1 MTQNK
6 SEFDV
11 IVLGTGPAGSTV
23 ARKAAE
29 SGHSVAIVESRE
41 FGGTCALRGCNPKKV
56 YVNAASIVDQVRRA
70 DGQLIVDNG
79 IEIDWSR
86 LLKFKNS
93 FTEPIATTSE
103 KSFQDAGI
111 ATFHG
116 PAEFAGETEI
126 RVETQ
131 RLSAQRIVVATG
143 ATPVPLSIPG
153 AESVVDSDGF
163 FELDQLPKRLAFIGG
178 GYISMEFAHVAARA
192 GSAVTVIDHHDRVL
206 KNFDPDLVKLL
217 QGYSEQQG
225 IRFQLGSR
233 ATEVESTPDGT
244 KVVRLENGDAV
255 ECGMVVH
262 GAGRVPN
269 ISNLQLNVGGVNHS
283 TEGIAV
289 DEFMRS
295 VSNPHVFAAGDC
307 AAGNEPMLTPAAN
320 EQARI
325 IVKNLFE
332 AQPSAMPAYGRI
344 PAVVFTVPAIAA
356 VGMSEKQAR
365 ESGRKIDVRFKDTST
380 TSSVRKT
387 GKTVAGF
394 KLIIDK
400 DSDLLLGAHL
410 LGPAAEETINLFA
423 LAMRFELTAT
433 DLKSTLFA
441 FPTFAADVRKMI

>member
-1 MTQNK
+1 MTQDK

-41 FGGTCALRGCNPKKV
+41 FGGTCALRGCNPKKI

-70 DGQLIVDNG
+70 DGQLIVNKGVD
-79 IEIDWSR
+79 IDWPS

-116 PAEFAGETEI
+116 QAEFAGETEI
-126 RVETQ
+126 LLGTQ
-131 RLSAQRIVVATG
+131 RLSANRIVVATG
-143 ATPVPLSIPG
+143 AIPVALSFPG
-153 AESVVDSDGF
+153 TQWVIDSDAF
-163 FELDQLPKRLAFIGG
+163 FELDHLPERLAFIGG

-192 GSAVTVIDHHDRVL
+192 GSSVTVIDHHECVL
-206 KNFDPDLVKLL
+206 TGFDPDLVKLL
-217 QGYSEQQG
+217 QVHSERHG
-225 IRFQLGSR
+225 IQFQLNSR
-233 ATEVESTPDGT
+233 ATSVECESNGS
-244 KVVRLENGDAV
+244 KVVRLENGDAI
-255 ECGMVVH
+255 ECDMVIH

-269 ISNLQLNVGGVNHS
+269 ISNLQLDIARVHYGVD
-283 TEGIAV
+283 GIAV

-307 AAGNEPMLTPAAN
+307 AARTEPMLTPAAN
-320 EQARI
+320 EDARI

-332 AQPSAMPAYGRI
+332 SQPRARPIYGQI
-344 PAVVFTVPAIAA
+344 PAVVFTIPAIAA
-356 VGMSEKQAR
+356 VGMSEQQAR
-365 ESGRKIDVRFKDTST
+365 ESGRQLDVRFKDTST
-380 TSSVRKT
+380 SGSVRKT
-387 GKTVAGF
+387 GATVAGF

-400 DSDLLLGAHL
+400 DTDLLLGAHL

-423 LAMRFELTAT
+423 LAMRFDLTAT